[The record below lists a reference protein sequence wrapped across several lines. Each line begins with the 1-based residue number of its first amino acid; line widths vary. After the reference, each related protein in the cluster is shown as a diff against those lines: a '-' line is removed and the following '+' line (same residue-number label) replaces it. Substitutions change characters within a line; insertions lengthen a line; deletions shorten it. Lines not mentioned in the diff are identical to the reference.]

1 MCLKKYFL
9 HFGHPK
15 TSFSPWE
22 ISQRLGRSKGSEK
35 GWWCQVMSVV
45 LLSLCLQFW
54 SLLCVLWTTDEGD
67 VFDHNY
73 TKGIAKQNNEDS
85 EDDWE
90 VVDNNNLPPSCS
102 LFYTSSYLIGWIC
115 VFWRKNTKVL
125 QDIWCNFGYIFYTYF
140 RIKNN
145 NKNCAII
152 KILLQLGQ
160 NNCFS
165 DTYYFRCYVFFEF
178 FHSDLIKKQR
188 ITLE

>member
-54 SLLCVLWTTDEGD
+54 SLLCVLSTTDEGD

-125 QDIWCNFGYIFYTYF
+125 QDIWFNFGYIFYTYF

-145 NKNCAII
+145 NKKLCHHKNNYCSNLD
-152 KILLQLGQ
+152 KITVLVILTT
-160 NNCFS
+160 S
-165 DTYYFRCYVFFEF
+165 DAMCSLNSFTV
-178 FHSDLIKKQR
+178 IW
-188 ITLE
+188 

>member
-45 LLSLCLQFW
+45 LLSLCLQFL

-73 TKGIAKQNNEDS
+73 TKRYCKAKL
-85 EDDWE
+85 WR
-90 VVDNNNLPPSCS
+90 
-102 LFYTSSYLIGWIC
+102 
-115 VFWRKNTKVL
+115 FWRWLGSCRQQQFATILFIVL
-125 QDIWCNFGYIFYTYF
+125 HFV
-140 RIKNN
+140 
-145 NKNCAII
+145 
-152 KILLQLGQ
+152 ILDRVNLRVLK
-160 NNCFS
+160 
-165 DTYYFRCYVFFEF
+165 
-178 FHSDLIKKQR
+178 KKQKGFAR
-188 ITLE
+188 YLM